1 MCGVNCGANPEFG
14 STPTGGWDD
23 LEQVEWYTTRI
34 GRLEA
39 RVAGEAVLRD
49 LLPPMPRRVLDLG
62 CGDGRLAALVLE
74 ARPSVVSVI
83 AADRSDAMLEK
94 ARSRF
99 ADDDRVSVVRHD
111 LNDQIDFGNRF
122 DLIVSGFAIHHVGND
137 RKRSLFAELHR
148 ALDPSGLFANL
159 EVVKSSTL
167 RRHQEFL
174 AAIGRTA
181 DDPEDQLA
189 AIDEQLAWLSTAGFI
204 EAECLWRWRGFA
216 LMAAEAPPT

>member
-1 MCGVNCGANPEFG
+1 MNAGANAEFG

-23 LEQVEWYTTRI
+23 LEQVEWYTSRV

-39 RVAGEAVLRD
+39 RVAAETILRD
-49 LLPPMPRRVLDLG
+49 LLPSVPQRVLDLG

-74 ARPSVVSVI
+74 ARPSVVEVI
-83 AADRSDAMLEK
+83 AADRSDAMLDK

-99 ADDDRVSVVRHD
+99 VDDDRVVVVRHD
-111 LNDQIDFGNRF
+111 LNDRIDFGKRF
-122 DLIVSGFAIHHVGND
+122 DLIVSGFAIHHVRND
-137 RKRSLFAELHR
+137 RKRSLFAEVYG
-148 ALDPSGLFANL
+148 ALAPGGLFANL
-159 EVVKSSTL
+159 EVVKSSTP

-189 AIDEQLAWLSTAGFI
+189 AIDAQLGWLSAAGFV
-204 EAECLWRWRGFA
+204 EVECLWRWRGFA
-216 LMAAEAPPT
+216 LMVAEAQPA